1 MVTVLGH
8 RGYLGAV
15 VARRWAELGETGDY
29 VICTFDDLD
38 LIRRLARTGAGVIVP
53 STDAIAE
60 DTPYAERKRAIEAL
74 EGITVIR
81 SGIVD
86 IRKQPRI
93 GYLDWWCNPLTPLE
107 WAELAFEK
115 RDQPGLHVAGREPYS
130 RHHVAAIVA
139 SMWGGIDPVPMTGQ
153 PLDRRQPQDRPR
165 PPLSD
170 AVRAFREW
178 LG

>member
-60 DTPYAERKRAIEAL
+60 DTPYAERKRAIEAIP
-74 EGITVIR
+74 GITVIR

-86 IRKQPRI
+86 TRKANTY
-93 GYLDWWCNPLTPLE
+93 GNWWCNPLTPLE
-107 WAELAFEK
+107 WADLAHEH
-115 RDQPGLHVAGREPYS
+115 RDTPGVHVAGRERMTRFDIGWDICNAFGGLAPDYDEAP
-130 RHHVAAIVA
+130 RATDRTQVVDRQWPELGAALFA
-139 SMWGGIDPVPMTGQ
+139 Y
-153 PLDRRQPQDRPR
+153 RK
-165 PPLSD
+165 
-170 AVRAFREW
+170 W
-178 LG
+178 LIG